1 MNSSMSLAR
10 TTSETTVAHAALEA
24 QSSDGSETAG
34 SADPSELTAYRSF
47 FEELMAIKEVNR
59 TDLMM
64 EFLAAFLEIAKLMR
78 ETSTTLSTVGFQT
91 QIAELKSV
99 AEKIRSEG
107 DKSYHAGMMRGG
119 MSIASGVTVAGLG
132 GGSGIQ
138 QMNGVRKSL
147 DAERKSHEISDLN
160 SRLARN
166 QDELAALQRNGRDH
180 KGDDSFQR
188 RTDLTA
194 SMAADDNRLPDLR
207 RNFQE
212 LSQQSKTL
220 ETRGNNWMTASR
232 ATDAIG
238 GATGAMSGSAYEQQ
252 ANREKTDQTLHQ
264 AASTAGEQNKA
275 LAEKSAEAS
284 QSTVAALLQAARDVG
299 QAEGEALMAASR
311 V

>member
-64 EFLAAFLEIAKLMR
+64 EFLAIFLEIAKLMR

-147 DAERKSHEISDLN
+147 AAERKSHEISDLN
-160 SRLARN
+160 SRLARD
-166 QDELAALQRNGRDH
+166 QDELAALRRDQRDQKDPQDVARQITLGQSIQAD
-180 KGDDSFQR
+180 G
-188 RTDLTA
+188 A
-194 SMAADDNRLPDLR
+194 SLVGHRQQFLG
-207 RNFQE
+207 
-212 LSQQSKTL
+212 LSQESKTL
-220 ETRGNNWMTASR
+220 ETTVNNWMTASR

>member
-64 EFLAAFLEIAKLMR
+64 EFLAIFLEIAKLMR

-138 QMNGVRKSL
+138 QMNGARLGRTAETHNFAQRDL
-147 DAERKSHEISDLN
+147 DGAISTGQERLRELERGGANHLTIQAATAQIN
-160 SRLARN
+160 SN
-166 QDELAALQRNGRDH
+166 TQQRAN
-180 KGDDSFQR
+180 
-188 RTDLTA
+188 
-194 SMAADDNRLPDLR
+194 LR
-207 RNFQE
+207 MGYLRE
-212 LSQQSKTL
+212 VEQSKAL
-220 ETRGNNWMTASR
+220 ETTANNWMTASR